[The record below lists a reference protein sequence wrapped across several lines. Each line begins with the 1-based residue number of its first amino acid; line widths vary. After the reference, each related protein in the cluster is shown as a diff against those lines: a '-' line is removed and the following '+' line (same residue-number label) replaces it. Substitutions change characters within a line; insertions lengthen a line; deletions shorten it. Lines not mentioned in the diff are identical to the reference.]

1 MKYLRRMNRILLF
14 LIPIKVRL
22 KIANNT
28 RHPSINNLDW
38 WSLPFGGN
46 YRYLSTMIQ
55 ILDWY
60 NPLYIIE
67 TGTFVGTTTKFFSKF
82 SSEVFSI
89 EISNEF
95 IEIAR
100 KNLNNSPNITLVQGD
115 SPAKIKNLID
125 NHINKDKKVFFYLDA
140 HWEANLPLQAE
151 VSLILQYFLDFII
164 VIDDFKNEF
173 DTDFSYDSYNG
184 IAIDHQLIHAIDPQL
199 ACFIPQYLAKSEW
212 SISDKPKSF
221 GVVCREDSPII
232 LYLSEIGLLRCCSKR
247 V

>member
-1 MKYLRRMNRILLF
+1 MTRGLLF

-22 KIANNT
+22 KITNNT

-38 WSLPFGGN
+38 WSFPFGGN
-46 YRYLSTMIQ
+46 YRYLSTMIE

-89 EISNEF
+89 EISKEF
-95 IEIAR
+95 IEIAK
-100 KNLNNSPNITLVQGD
+100 KNLSNAPNITLILGD
-115 SPAKIKNLID
+115 SSIEIKNLID
-125 NHINKDKKVFFYLDA
+125 NHIDSGQKSFFYLDA
-140 HWEANLPLQAE
+140 HWETNLPLQTE

-173 DTDFSYDSYNG
+173 DTDFSFDSYDG
-184 IAIDHQLIHAIDPQL
+184 IAIGHELIHSIDPQL

-221 GVVCREDSPII
+221 GVVCREDSSII
-232 LYLSEIGLLRCCSKR
+232 LNLLEIGLLRCCSKR
-247 V
+247 I